1 MGFTREKR
9 KWLVEAL
16 GEDRVREIEGQL
28 PLLSQTLK
36 QAGVRYK
43 DLGGATTFAEV
54 DTLRE
59 QAKLTSMFADIAGNI
74 INAPSAA
81 PEKARLLK
89 QLADD
94 LSARLTG
101 AGQPAA
107 AGKAVGFK
115 QRERPGSVY
124 ADDLLNPPSP
134 TAAKALRNSH
144 PAGEYLADL
153 FERGRTVVQGT

>member
-74 INAPSAA
+74 INSASAA

-107 AGKAVGFK
+107 
-115 QRERPGSVY
+115 
-124 ADDLLNPPSP
+124 
-134 TAAKALRNSH
+134 
-144 PAGEYLADL
+144 
-153 FERGRTVVQGT
+153 

>member
-1 MGFTREKR
+1 MFSPEKR
-9 KWLVEAL
+9 RWLVNLL
-16 GEDRVREIEGQL
+16 GEKRVAEIETQL
-28 PLLSQTLK
+28 PLLSKALR
-36 QAGVRYK
+36 ARGVRYK

-59 QAKLTSMFADIAGNI
+59 QARLTSMFADIAGNI
-74 INAPSAA
+74 INGTSAA

-101 AGQPAA
+101 ANKPAA
-107 AGKAVGFK
+107 AGKAVGYK

-124 ADDLLNPPSP
+124 ANDLLNPPS
-134 TAAKALRNSH
+134 AAGAKAVRDSKA
-144 PAGEYLADL
+144 PASDYLADL
-153 FERGRTVVQGT
+153 FERPMIAQGA

>member
-1 MGFTREKR
+1 
-9 KWLVEAL
+9 
-16 GEDRVREIEGQL
+16 
-28 PLLSQTLK
+28 
-36 QAGVRYK
+36 
-43 DLGGATTFAEV
+43 
-54 DTLRE
+54 
-59 QAKLTSMFADIAGNI
+59 MFADIAGNI

>member
-1 MGFTREKR
+1 MGMTKEKR
-9 KWLVEAL
+9 AFLVGAL
-16 GEDRVREIEGQL
+16 GEERVRELEEQL
-28 PLLSQTLK
+28 PLLAKTLREH
-36 QAGVRYK
+36 GVRYK

-74 INAPSAA
+74 INSASAA

-124 ADDLLNPPSP
+124 ADD
-134 TAAKALRNSH
+134 
-144 PAGEYLADL
+144 
-153 FERGRTVVQGT
+153 

>member
-1 MGFTREKR
+1 MPFTREKR
-9 KWLVEAL
+9 KWLESVL
-16 GEDRVREIEGQL
+16 GPDRVRELEEQL
-28 PLLSQTLK
+28 PLLSKTLREF
-36 QAGVRYK
+36 GVAYK

-54 DTLRE
+54 DALRE
-59 QAKLTSMFADIAGNI
+59 QARLTSMFADIAGNI

-101 AGQPAA
+101 KPAA

-115 QRERPGSVY
+115 QRGRPGSVY
-124 ADDLLNPPSP
+124 ASDLLNPPSP
-134 TAAKALRNSH
+134 TAAKALRDSKA
-144 PAGEYLADL
+144 PASDYAADL
-153 FERGRTVVQGT
+153 LECPMIAQGA